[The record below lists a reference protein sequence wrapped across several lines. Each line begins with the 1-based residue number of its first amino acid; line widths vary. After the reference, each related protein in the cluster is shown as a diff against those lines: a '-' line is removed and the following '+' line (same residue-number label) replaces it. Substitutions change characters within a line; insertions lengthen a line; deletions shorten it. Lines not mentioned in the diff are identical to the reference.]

1 MRRAVLH
8 GLLRGALDSISIG
21 GPCGHR
27 VPHMTEEQVREAGR
41 RLAEAWLAARPMDAY
56 PEAHRARSR
65 ADAYAIR
72 DAIAF
77 GD

>member
-1 MRRAVLH
+1 
-8 GLLRGALDSISIG
+8 
-21 GPCGHR
+21 
-27 VPHMTEEQVREAGR
+27 MTEEQVREAGR
-41 RLAEAWLAARPMDAY
+41 RLVEAWLAARPMDAY
-56 PEAHRARSR
+56 PEALRARSR